1 MVTSNKERLSREA
14 IAMRIAREFF
24 DGAVVNLGIGIP
36 TLCSSFV
43 PEGMEVIYQSENG
56 MLGFGPVVGEEDK
69 AKWADIDLVNA
80 GGQYVYPK
88 PGMCFFNHAQ
98 SFAIIRGGWVDISVL
113 GVLEVSA
120 KGDLANWMFPGR
132 GVGNIGGGMDLA
144 FNAKRVIG
152 ATEHTTKD
160 GKAKI
165 VNQCSIPLTAPH
177 CMDMIVTDL
186 AVIKFTPKGPVLK
199 EVAPGWTAEE
209 VQALT
214 EAKLIIDP
222 GLKEMELL

>member
-1 MVTSNKERLSREA
+1 MTKERLSREA
-14 IAMRIAREFF
+14 IAMRIAKEFF

-43 PEGMEVIYQSENG
+43 PEGMDVTYHTENG
-56 MLGFGPVVGEEDK
+56 ALGFGRVVTQEDM
-69 AKWADIDLVNA
+69 AQYADVDFTNA

-88 PGMCFFNHAQ
+88 PGMSFFNHAD
-98 SFAIIRGGWVDISVL
+98 SFAIIRGGRVDISVL
-113 GVLEVSA
+113 GVLEVND

-144 FNAKRVIG
+144 FCAKKIIG

-160 GKAKI
+160 NKPKI
-165 VNQCSIPLTAPH
+165 VKQCSIPLTAPH
-177 CMDMIVTDL
+177 CMDMLVTDI

-199 EVAPGWTAEE
+199 EVAPGWTAAE
-209 VQALT
+209 VQELT
-214 EAKLIIDP
+214 EAKLIIAEN
-222 GLKEMELL
+222 LKEIELL

>member
-1 MVTSNKERLSREA
+1 MTKERLSREA

-43 PEGMEVIYQSENG
+43 PEGMDVTYHTENG
-56 MLGFGPVVGEEDK
+56 AMGFGRVVTDEDK
-69 AKWADIDLVNA
+69 AQWADIDLTNA

-88 PGMCFFNHAQ
+88 PGMVFFNHAE
-98 SFAIIRGGWVDISVL
+98 SFAIIRGGRIDISVL
-113 GVLEVSA
+113 GVLEVNE

-144 FNAKRVIG
+144 FCAKRIIG

-160 GKAKI
+160 NKPKI
-165 VNQCSIPLTAPH
+165 VKQCSIPLTAPH
-177 CMDMIVTDL
+177 CMDMIVTDI
-186 AVIKFTPKGPVLK
+186 AVIKFTPQGPVLK
-199 EVAPGWTAEE
+199 EVAPGWTAAE
-209 VQALT
+209 VQELT
-214 EAKLIIDP
+214 EAKLIIAED
-222 GLKEMELL
+222 LKDIELL